1 MLLRCEN
8 WEVVG
13 GGRWELRKRYAWYD
27 SVHTNKREQ
36 KSEVQLSDSAEIYGF
51 QTKADNNRVSEKIS
65 QAGVLV
71 SLHISFLVFT
81 ENCADLP
88 SNFLLLHSIPSS
100 LK

>member
-1 MLLRCEN
+1 MRTEKWWVGAGEN
-8 WEVVG
+8 WE
-13 GGRWELRKRYAWYD
+13 RDMHDMIRFT
-27 SVHTNKREQ
+27 VHTNKREQ
-36 KSEVQLSDSAEIYGF
+36 KSEVQSSDSADIYSF